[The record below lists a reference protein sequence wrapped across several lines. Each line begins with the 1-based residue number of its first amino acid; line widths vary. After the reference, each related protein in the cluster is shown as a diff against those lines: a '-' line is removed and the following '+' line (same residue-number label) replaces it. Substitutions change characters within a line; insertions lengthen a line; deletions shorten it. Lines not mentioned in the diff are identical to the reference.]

1 MNIKMK
7 NCLFEI
13 DNNDFKDQMQKKEL
27 EYLISLLKKYKRIPL
42 VTEEFDSAII
52 KLEDMLK
59 KSK

>member
-59 KSK
+59 RSK